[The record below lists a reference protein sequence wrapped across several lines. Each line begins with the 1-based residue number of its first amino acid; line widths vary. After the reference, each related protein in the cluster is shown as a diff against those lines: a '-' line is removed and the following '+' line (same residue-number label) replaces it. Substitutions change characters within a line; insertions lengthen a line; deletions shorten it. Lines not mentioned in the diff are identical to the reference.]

1 MKNASLRSR
10 LPARLIAATMV
21 ATTTAFS
28 LTASAKDSNMEQLVE
43 HGSATNKDVRIHCAV
58 AGPCDFAIPAA
69 RQPGLDIWPAPPQ
82 NERTTFNK

>member
-1 MKNASLRSR
+1 MA
-10 LPARLIAATMV
+10 

-28 LTASAKDSNMEQLVE
+28 LTARAKDSNMEPLVE
-43 HGSATNKDVRIHCAV
+43 HSNATTNGVRIHCAV